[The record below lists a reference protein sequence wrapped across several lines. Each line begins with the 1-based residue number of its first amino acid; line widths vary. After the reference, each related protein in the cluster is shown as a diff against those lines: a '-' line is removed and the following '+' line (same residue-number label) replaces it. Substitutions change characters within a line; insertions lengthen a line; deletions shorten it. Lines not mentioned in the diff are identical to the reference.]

1 MKKIIILIL
10 SLMLCYGTANAQL
23 FDIHEIPTHSLT
35 AQVAD
40 GSVESLV
47 GVLVGAFAFTIDAL
61 ANQDEN
67 EHNVKSD
74 IYGWTPH
81 VNVGYDY
88 HFPGTRW
95 NVGADLGYWQMG
107 YKFSNGNK
115 TMGRIFNVAATGKY
129 FYKPDGVCK
138 LYGGLNIGAGLFT
151 QTNTDSVPQVIP
163 IIQANVIGM
172 RLGNE
177 QIAFVSELGVGYRG
191 ILQLGVNIG
200 L

>member
-1 MKKIIILIL
+1 MKKIFAIIVTMIMWL
-10 SLMLCYGTANAQL
+10 TVNAQTI
-23 FDIHEIPTHSLT
+23 DVHGIPTHSIT

-40 GSVESLV
+40 GSVESMV
-47 GVLVGAFAFTIDAL
+47 GVLVGVFAFTIDAL
-61 ANQDEN
+61 ANQDED

-74 IYGWTPH
+74 IYGWTPYM
-81 VNVGYDY
+81 NVGYDY
-88 HFPGTRW
+88 HFPDTRW

-129 FYKPDGVCK
+129 FYKPDGICK
-138 LYGGLNIGAGLFT
+138 LYGGLNLGAGLFA
-151 QTNTDSVPQVIP
+151 QTNTDSSPQVIP
-163 IIQANVIGM
+163 VIQANVIGM

-177 QIAFVSELGVGYRG
+177 RIAFVSELGVGYRG
-191 ILQLGVNIG
+191 VLQLGMQVS